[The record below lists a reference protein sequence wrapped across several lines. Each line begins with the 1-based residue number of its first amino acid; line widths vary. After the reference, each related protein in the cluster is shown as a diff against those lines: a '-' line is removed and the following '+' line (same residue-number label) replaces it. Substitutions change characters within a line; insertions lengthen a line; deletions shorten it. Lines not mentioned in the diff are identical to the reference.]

1 MSRGIETHNGIVVI
15 PYALTK
21 EEIVEAIWEHATR
34 VLTDP
39 DSYKADVST
48 LVREI
53 QHDTY
58 IFPEDTDKFVTFTA
72 GALDNEWSNWVEI
85 EDSSG
90 NKFSEKTTAS
100 LHISAL
106 LIEVANVKEKVYMI
120 EIAYGDNKDD
130 VTPYRFISGET
141 IKLPAVQN
149 AKVRADHIP
158 AGETIYYRMKC
169 EDGGK
174 TCDLHI
180 RYHLH

>member
-1 MSRGIETHNGIVVI
+1 MPLRIPSGVPTAKAVWEYLDRG
-15 PYALTK
+15 
-21 EEIVEAIWEHATR
+21 
-34 VLTDP
+34 LTDP
-39 DSYKADVST
+39 DLYKADVT
-48 LVREI
+48 ELIEEI

-58 IFPEDTDKFVTFTA
+58 IFPEDTDRFVTFTA
-72 GALDNEWSNWVEI
+72 GAGDNEGSGWVEI
-85 EDSSG
+85 EDGLG
-90 NKFSEKTTAS
+90 NKFSDKATTR

-120 EIAYGDNKDD
+120 EIAYGDEKDN

-141 IKLPAVQN
+141 IKMPAVQH

-158 AGETIYYRMKC
+158 PEETIYYRMKC